1 MRAEKGITLLG
12 TIFFLALV
20 AVCALIG
27 FKVAP
32 FYVDYFNMRSML
44 RNMAVE
50 MRSATDSELRRGFS
64 IRANANYLNDYS
76 PQDMTIDRTE
86 GILTLTVEVTKKAPM
101 VAGVSLCMK
110 LDAVGEAPLK

>member
-1 MRAEKGITLLG
+1 MRSERGITLLG
-12 TIFFLALV
+12 TIFLLMLLAV
-20 AVCALIG
+20 GALIG

-32 FYVDYFNMRSML
+32 FYIDYFNMRSML

-50 MRSATDSELRRGFS
+50 MRSATDSDIRRGFS

-76 PQDMTIDRTE
+76 PQDLIIDRTE
-86 GILTLTVEVTKKAPM
+86 GILTLTVEVTKKAPL

-110 LDAVGEAPLK
+110 LDAIGDAPLK